1 MLYRKISTDIEVTIQ
16 HTFTNFLWFPVLILG
31 FGADFVHYH
40 MIFGAD
46 FRFWCCFCLFSYDF
60 RCRFWES
67 FVSLSLITDNMGVYL
82 LWPEGSWC
90 SASFEYSSSLC
101 SQQSLSSIVSS
112 WGFSCVLRQKEKLK
126 RQKRKYLRMIS
137 CTFVLRMEDLLA
149 NNKKPQIWMK
159 YN

>member
-31 FGADFVHYH
+31 FGADFVHFL

-46 FRFWCCFCLFSYDF
+46 FRF
-60 RCRFWES
+60 RCRFWEC

-90 SASFEYSSSLC
+90 SASIGYSSSLC
-101 SQQSLSSIVSS
+101 SQQSQSSIVSS
-112 WGFSCVLRQKEKLK
+112 WGSSCVLRQKEKLK
-126 RQKRKYLRMIS
+126 RQNRKYLRIIS

-159 YN
+159 NN